1 MDAPV
6 NTRQTEPHV
15 NPALSTE
22 EIELVARADERLAHA
37 YQQIA
42 RADEELAR
50 FNEQIS
56 RLEKKPA
63 NRLRQPSRGRPALR
77 GLIGLLLT
85 AGICTAAFA
94 WQSHGETIR
103 PMISRWAPQLAAAS
117 SLPSEAPKLADQQ
130 SPPAV
135 QLAAA
140 DAAVSQLP
148 PQAQT
153 AAPDAPPDRCRTDA
167 IAPDDGARSRQ
178 RAARDRAAQGQPG
191 RTGPRERQDRRAAQG
206 EPGANGARDRQRLR
220 AEPAAQD
227 IGGSATGGAQAR
239 AGAPDGSQSANAG
252 ARAAAAQIVVCHRR
266 HRLPRRRCERNG
278 HLRIFSCAGKIRLQT
293 SIVARLMSD
302 AKRPRTVI
310 HAPICPALR
319 M

>member
-6 NTRQTEPHV
+6 NTRQHEPHV
-15 NPALSTE
+15 NPALSTQ

-63 NRLRQPSRGRPALR
+63 NRPRQPSRGRPALR

-103 PMISRWAPQLAAAS
+103 PMISRWAPQLAAAALS
-117 SLPSEAPKLADQQ
+117 PSETPKLADQQ

-148 PQAQT
+148 PPAQT
-153 AAPDAPPDRCRTDA
+153 APQDAAVAPIAAEQTELLQTMARDLASVQQEIERLKAGQAELARETAGIAEQFKANQEQMARA
-167 IAPDDGARSRQ
+167 IASASEQNLRPRPSVAPLP
-178 RAARDRAAQGQPG
+178 AARKPVPA
-191 RTGPRERQDRRAAQG
+191 RQT
-206 EPGANGARDRQRLR
+206 EAR
-220 AEPAAQD
+220 
-227 IGGSATGGAQAR
+227 AQAR
-239 AGAPDGSQSANAG
+239 APLQL
-252 ARAAAAQIVVCHRR
+252 Q
-266 HRLPRRRCERNG
+266 PR
-278 HLRIFSCAGKIRLQT
+278 Q
-293 SIVARLMSD
+293 
-302 AKRPRTVI
+302 
-310 HAPICPALR
+310 
-319 M
+319 

>member
-6 NTRQTEPHV
+6 NTKQPEPHV
-15 NPALSTE
+15 NPALSTQE
-22 EIELVARADERLAHA
+22 MELVARADERLAHA

-85 AGICTAAFA
+85 AGICTAAFV

-117 SLPSEAPKLADQQ
+117 DTPKLSDQQ

-140 DAAVSQLP
+140 DAPVSQLSP
-148 PQAQT
+148 PAET
-153 AAPDAPPDRCRTDA
+153 AAPDAAAAPIAAEQTQLLQTMARDLANVQQEIEQLKASQAELARESAGIAEQLKANQEQMTRA
-167 IAPDDGARSRQ
+167 IANVSEQNLRPKPSVAPLP
-178 RAARDRAAQGQPG
+178 AARKPV
-191 RTGPRERQDRRAAQG
+191 P
-206 EPGANGARDRQRLR
+206 ARPHTEAR
-220 AEPAAQD
+220 
-227 IGGSATGGAQAR
+227 AQAR
-239 AGAPDGSQSANAG
+239 APVQL
-252 ARAAAAQIVVCHRR
+252 Q
-266 HRLPRRRCERNG
+266 PR
-278 HLRIFSCAGKIRLQT
+278 
-293 SIVARLMSD
+293 
-302 AKRPRTVI
+302 
-310 HAPICPALR
+310 
-319 M
+319 

>member
-50 FNEQIS
+50 FNEQMS

-63 NRLRQPSRGRPALR
+63 NRVRQPSRGRPALR

-103 PMISRWAPQLAAAS
+103 PMISRWAPQLAA

-153 AAPDAPPDRCRTDA
+153 AAPDAPIAAEQTQLLQTMARDLASVQQEIEQLKASQAELARESARTAEQLKANQEQVARA
-167 IAPDDGARSRQ
+167 IANASEQNLRPRTSVAPLP
-178 RAARDRAAQGQPG
+178 AARKPVPA
-191 RTGPRERQDRRAAQG
+191 RQT
-206 EPGANGARDRQRLR
+206 EARV
-220 AEPAAQD
+220 
-227 IGGSATGGAQAR
+227 QAR
-239 AGAPDGSQSANAG
+239 APVQL
-252 ARAAAAQIVVCHRR
+252 Q
-266 HRLPRRRCERNG
+266 PR
-278 HLRIFSCAGKIRLQT
+278 
-293 SIVARLMSD
+293 
-302 AKRPRTVI
+302 
-310 HAPICPALR
+310 
-319 M
+319 

>member
-6 NTRQTEPHV
+6 NTRQPEPQV
-15 NPALSTE
+15 NPALSTQE
-22 EIELVARADERLAHA
+22 MELVARADERLAHA

-85 AGICTAAFA
+85 AGICTAAFV

-153 AAPDAPPDRCRTDA
+153 AAPDAPIAAEQTQLLRTM
-167 IAPDDGARSRQ
+167 AR
-178 RAARDRAAQGQPG
+178 
-191 RTGPRERQDRRAAQG
+191 E
-206 EPGANGARDRQRLR
+206 
-220 AEPAAQD
+220 
-227 IGGSATGGAQAR
+227 I
-239 AGAPDGSQSANAG
+239 ANASE
-252 ARAAAAQIVVCHRR
+252 QN
-266 HRLPRRRCERNG
+266 L
-278 HLRIFSCAGKIRLQT
+278 
-293 SIVARLMSD
+293 
-302 AKRPRTVI
+302 RPRTSV
-310 HAPICPALR
+310 APLPAARKPAPARQTEARVQTRAPVQLQPR
-319 M
+319 

>member
-50 FNEQIS
+50 FNEQMS

-63 NRLRQPSRGRPALR
+63 NRVRQPSRGRPALR

-94 WQSHGETIR
+94 WQSYGETVR
-103 PMISRWAPQLAAAS
+103 PMISRWVPQLAS
-117 SLPSEAPKLADQQ
+117 SMPSATPELAVQQ

-135 QLAAA
+135 QMAAA

-148 PQAQT
+148 SPAQT
-153 AAPDAPPDRCRTDA
+153 APQDAAAA
-167 IAPDDGARSRQ
+167 IAAEQTQVLQTMARDLASVQQEIEQLKASQAELARENARTTEQ
-178 RAARDRAAQGQPG
+178 LKANQEQMARMIANASEQNPRPRTTAAPTAATPAAPSANPPRPVANAARKPASTLPATQ
-191 RTGPRERQDRRAAQG
+191 
-206 EPGANGARDRQRLR
+206 AR
-220 AEPAAQD
+220 
-227 IGGSATGGAQAR
+227 AQAR
-239 AGAPDGSQSANAG
+239 APVQL
-252 ARAAAAQIVVCHRR
+252 Q
-266 HRLPRRRCERNG
+266 PR
-278 HLRIFSCAGKIRLQT
+278 
-293 SIVARLMSD
+293 
-302 AKRPRTVI
+302 
-310 HAPICPALR
+310 
-319 M
+319 